1 MNESIFAEEFLLV
14 VKRTDFMPAEDN
26 LKGPTVAEV
35 LAATKHIPLSR
46 TNQAMTN
53 SNVAMLQTDVIQL
66 FPNFECLY
74 ISNLIVDFVT
84 AAARSA

>member
-1 MNESIFAEEFLLV
+1 MNKSLFTEEFLLV

-53 SNVAMLQTDVIQL
+53 SNVAMLQTDVIKL
-66 FPNFECLY
+66 LPNFQCLY
-74 ISNLIVDFVT
+74 ISTLIVHFVS